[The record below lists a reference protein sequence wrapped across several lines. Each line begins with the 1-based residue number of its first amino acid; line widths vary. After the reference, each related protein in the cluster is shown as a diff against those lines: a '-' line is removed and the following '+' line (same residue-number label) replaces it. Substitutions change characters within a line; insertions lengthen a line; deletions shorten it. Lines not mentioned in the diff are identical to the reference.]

1 MTGLAADV
9 AAEFRLHGI
18 RATVAPMQL
27 RRDVE
32 PACAEGLVVV
42 RNTPIGDFEAWV
54 RADPAHF
61 FDPAGYPGE
70 RVPVVDVDLW
80 EAASPRPRLLLVVSA
95 ASRAMLVCSPR
106 RTHTAWVRR
115 GVDGPRGFVPA
126 FTCPR
131 GQLKTFAWLKQAL
144 L

>member
-1 MTGLAADV
+1 MKPVADV

-18 RATVAPMQL
+18 RAELAPMRLQ
-27 RRDVE
+27 RPVD
-32 PACAEGLVVV
+32 PACSDSLLVV
-42 RNTPIGDFEAWV
+42 RGTPVGEFEAWV

-70 RVPVVDVDLW
+70 LVPVVDVDLW
-80 EAASPRPRLLLVVSA
+80 EAASPRPRLLIVVSA

-106 RTHTAWVRR
+106 RTYRTWVRR
-115 GVDGPRGFVPA
+115 GIDGARGFVPA